1 MIRLHHVDILPAL
14 RRGFQ
19 LLRRLEQQL
28 SFAVHRPGN
37 PGLKADVLAVAGRLR
52 RSDLDGISHY
62 VQA

>member
-37 PGLKADVLAVAGRLR
+37 PGLKADVLAVARLR

-62 VQA
+62 AQA